1 MPAKEA
7 AGSGPRQAPAAVKT
21 CLHGGWAMHVNWHA
35 VRHYSSAILAPTAQA
50 TWKSDMSFV
59 QEGPLCNLHHGTWV
73 DPASGR
79 SIGMHQAQATP

>member
-50 TWKSDMSFV
+50 T
-59 QEGPLCNLHHGTWV
+59 
-73 DPASGR
+73 
-79 SIGMHQAQATP
+79 